1 MKFLRQF
8 MIILLL
14 SFLGEV
20 LKMFIPLPIPASV
33 YGLVLM
39 LACLMTGVLKT
50 SQVKDAAFF
59 LIEIMP
65 VMFIPAA
72 AGLIDSWGVLRPLIV
87 PIMII
92 TVAITVFVMVVT
104 GSCLLYTSID
114 DLEAGHR
121 EIKVTGEEGKKDPL
135 DFVLWKP
142 KKEGE
147 IAWDSPW
154 GEGRPGWHIECSEMS
169 KKYIGDTIDIHAGG
183 EDLIFPHHE
192 NEIAQSEACNEEKF
206 ANYWMHNGFLNI
218 NNKKMSKSAGNFFTV
233 REIGE
238 KYPLQVIRFFM
249 LSAHYRTPLN
259 FSDTLVESAK
269 TGLAVSYTHLA

>member
-39 LACLMTGVLKT
+39 LVCLMTGVLKT

-92 TVAITVFVMVVT
+92 TVVITVFVMAVT
-104 GSCLLYTSID
+104 GRV
-114 DLEAGHR
+114 AQM
-121 EIKVTGEEGKKDPL
+121 
-135 DFVLWKP
+135 
-142 KKEGE
+142 
-147 IAWDSPW
+147 IAQKR
-154 GEGRPGWHIECSEMS
+154 GI
-169 KKYIGDTIDIHAGG
+169 
-183 EDLIFPHHE
+183 E
-192 NEIAQSEACNEEKF
+192 NE
-206 ANYWMHNGFLNI
+206 
-218 NNKKMSKSAGNFFTV
+218 
-233 REIGE
+233 
-238 KYPLQVIRFFM
+238 
-249 LSAHYRTPLN
+249 
-259 FSDTLVESAK
+259 
-269 TGLAVSYTHLA
+269 

>member
-1 MKFLRQF
+1 MTFLRQF

-39 LACLMTGVLKT
+39 LVCLMTGVLKT

-92 TVAITVFVMVVT
+92 TVVITVFVMAVT
-104 GSCLLYTSID
+104 GRV
-114 DLEAGHR
+114 AQ
-121 EIKVTGEEGKKDPL
+121 
-135 DFVLWKP
+135 
-142 KKEGE
+142 
-147 IAWDSPW
+147 
-154 GEGRPGWHIECSEMS
+154 M
-169 KKYIGDTIDIHAGG
+169 
-183 EDLIFPHHE
+183 
-192 NEIAQSEACNEEKF
+192 IAQKRGIKNE
-206 ANYWMHNGFLNI
+206 
-218 NNKKMSKSAGNFFTV
+218 
-233 REIGE
+233 
-238 KYPLQVIRFFM
+238 
-249 LSAHYRTPLN
+249 
-259 FSDTLVESAK
+259 
-269 TGLAVSYTHLA
+269 